1 MAQEGA
7 VGCGGADVGVDALFG
22 TALHDEAV
30 HVVVL
35 AGGYER
41 QVVEVGK
48 LEMRPARQGVVGR
61 DVEPYAHAPHACEVE
76 RAQKRRVRA
85 DDADV

>member
-1 MAQEGA
+1 MDVFFGA
-7 VGCGGADVGVDALFG
+7 
-22 TALHDEAV
+22 ALHDEAV

-35 AGGYER
+35 SGGYER
-41 QVVEVGK
+41 QAVEVGK
-48 LEMRPARQGVVGR
+48 LEVRPARQGVVGG
-61 DVEPYAHAPHACEVE
+61 DVEPHAHAPHACEVE